1 MKRQQYLGGLLASCV
16 LILTACGTVQPISG
30 QVVERTTEED
40 GTLSTFVVETHT
52 GERISLTMTEKT
64 RVFSWVDGVSGQDF
78 AAGTLD
84 GIAVSVVT
92 GDPADLTAAGST
104 GLSAYEAS
112 EVQITQI
119 RLAEEITLSDGTAVE
134 IWQGSRDNRYK
145 LADGTELLWEQR
157 PVGPG
162 RVHTAGQAS
171 LGDLSLT
178 AQEAIQAYYDSLG
191 LLYRTYDEL
200 ENAYAAYLE
209 SGRDPSFDSYLVG
222 QETSPCASSDRVI
235 YFLTSVTLPIN
246 GSVATEV
253 RLGAAFD
260 RETGEH
266 LSPWDLFACSEEE
279 ARQTLLDLAQPSDGT
294 DGLRAEM
301 EAALTP
307 ESLIFFPDHLEL
319 SFPEGTLPSQS
330 HAFLAS
336 VDYET
341 DLGDIL
347 QDWAIPREQ
356 A

>member
-1 MKRQQYLGGLLASCV
+1 MKRQQYLGCLLASCV

-40 GTLSTFVVETHT
+40 GTLSAFVVETHT

-260 RETGEH
+260 RKPANIFPRGTCLPVRRKRPGR
-266 LSPWDLFACSEEE
+266 PCW
-279 ARQTLLDLAQPSDGT
+279 TWAQPSDGT

-347 QDWAIPREQ
+347 QDWAIPRQQ

>member
-40 GTLSTFVVETHT
+40 GTLSAFVVETHT

-64 RVFSWVDGVSGQDF
+64 RVFSWVDGDSGQDF
-78 AAGTLD
+78 AAGTL
-84 GIAVSVVT
+84 
-92 GDPADLTAAGST
+92 
-104 GLSAYEAS
+104 
-112 EVQITQI
+112 
-119 RLAEEITLSDGTAVE
+119 TLSDGTAVE
-134 IWQGSRDNRYK
+134 IWQGSRDDRYK

-347 QDWAIPREQ
+347 QDWAIPRQQ

>member
-1 MKRQQYLGGLLASCV
+1 MKRQQYLGCLLASCV

-40 GTLSTFVVETHT
+40 GTLSAFVVETHT

-162 RVHTAGQAS
+162 RVHTAGQAIS
-171 LGDLSLT
+171 
-178 AQEAIQAYYDSLG
+178 
-191 LLYRTYDEL
+191 
-200 ENAYAAYLE
+200 
-209 SGRDPSFDSYLVG
+209 PSPPRRPF
-222 QETSPCASSDRVI
+222 R
-235 YFLTSVTLPIN
+235 PI
-246 GSVATEV
+246 TI
-253 RLGAAFD
+253 
-260 RETGEH
+260 
-266 LSPWDLFACSEEE
+266 PWDCCTVHTMSWKMPTRPIWRA
-279 ARQTLLDLAQPSDGT
+279 DGIP
-294 DGLRAEM
+294 AS
-301 EAALTP
+301 TP
-307 ESLIFFPDHLEL
+307 TWWDRRPA
-319 SFPEGTLPSQS
+319 PAPAPTG
-330 HAFLAS
+330 
-336 VDYET
+336 
-341 DLGDIL
+341 
-347 QDWAIPREQ
+347 
-356 A
+356 

>member
-1 MKRQQYLGGLLASCV
+1 M
-16 LILTACGTVQPISG
+16 
-30 QVVERTTEED
+30 
-40 GTLSTFVVETHT
+40 
-52 GERISLTMTEKT
+52 
-64 RVFSWVDGVSGQDF
+64 
-78 AAGTLD
+78 
-84 GIAVSVVT
+84 
-92 GDPADLTAAGST
+92 
-104 GLSAYEAS
+104 
-112 EVQITQI
+112 
-119 RLAEEITLSDGTAVE
+119 E

-341 DLGDIL
+341 GLGDIL